1 MRLLWDQMREYL
13 QEDFRYEQSP
23 VHLALGES
31 VGHVKAGGGGKQS
44 TTQRQPSTI
53 YELLTAPS

>member
-1 MRLLWDQMREYL
+1 MREYL